1 MTIDQ
6 YITVSDIRRVTKLS
20 PSECYRLARRLP
32 GTVKFGRA
40 VRVPLKSFERYL
52 NDLSRASSA
61 RIQGINEIMERV
73 AAGLGFLNKADSGVR
88 SRAQWSSE

>member
-32 GTVKFGRA
+32 GTVKIGRA
-40 VRVPLKSFERYL
+40 VRVPLKSLESYL
-52 NDLSRASSA
+52 QSLPRPSVRDA
-61 RIQGINEIMERV
+61 GINEIWERLV
-73 AAGLGFLNKADSGVR
+73 N
-88 SRAQWSSE
+88 AQGGIDT

>member
-40 VRVPLKSFERYL
+40 VRVPLKSFESYL
-52 NDLSRASSA
+52 QSLPRPSVRDA
-61 RIQGINEIMERV
+61 GINEIWERLV
-73 AAGLGFLNKADSGVR
+73 N
-88 SRAQWSSE
+88 AQGGIDT